1 MCSQWLVLNS
11 AINSAQA
18 ESVLLKL
25 VSSNLSAPT
34 FMLDTKYSQYIQHR
48 IDQKTKPLGALGL
61 LENVAHQL
69 ALIQSQGK
77 EAAVEHI
84 ELNKP
89 SIIIFAGDHGI
100 ADEGVSIAPSA
111 VTQQMVLNFLQG
123 GAAINCFCTVNDI
136 DITVVDTG
144 ILLPVE
150 TDNPMLISQ
159 RLGTRTAN
167 FANEAAMSSETV
179 EQGIELGQLLINKT
193 ISSGSNL
200 IMFGEM
206 GIGNTSSA
214 SAILSALAN
223 RSATECVGL
232 GTGINSEQLERKKAV
247 VEQGVA
253 RCKGLELKE
262 VKELK
267 DIKEVLAQV
276 GGYEIVQMVGG
287 FLGAYQTK
295 TPVLVDGFIVS
306 VAAYVATLIEPNC
319 RDYMIFAHRSEES
332 GHQIVLEL
340 LAAEPLLDL
349 GLRLGEGTGAALA
362 MPIIRAAA
370 EFYNNMASF
379 ESAGVTV

>member
-1 MCSQWLVLNS
+1 
-11 AINSAQA
+11 
-18 ESVLLKL
+18 
-25 VSSNLSAPT
+25 
-34 FMLDTKYSQYIQHR
+34 MLDTQYSQYIQHR
-48 IDQKTKPLGALGL
+48 IDQKTKPFGALGL
-61 LENVAHQL
+61 LEKVAHQL

-111 VTQQMVLNFLQG
+111 VTQQMVLNFLSG
-123 GAAINCFCTVNDI
+123 GAAINCFCAVNNI

-150 TDNPMLISQ
+150 SDSDMLISQ
-159 RLGTRTAN
+159 RLGTRTNN
-167 FANEAAMSSETV
+167 FANEAAMSLETV
-179 EQGIELGQLLINKT
+179 ERGIELGTELVSRT
-193 ISSGSNL
+193 ISNGTNI

-214 SAILSALAN
+214 SAILSALSN
-223 RSATECVGL
+223 RSADECVGL
-232 GTGINSEQLERKKAV
+232 GTGINNEQLARKVAV

-262 VKELK
+262 VKELT
-267 DIKEVLAQV
+267 DLKEVLAQV

-287 FLGAYQTK
+287 FLGAYQNR

-332 GHQIVLEL
+332 GHKILLEL
-340 LAAEPLLDL
+340 LDAEPLLDL

>member
-1 MCSQWLVLNS
+1 
-11 AINSAQA
+11 
-18 ESVLLKL
+18 
-25 VSSNLSAPT
+25 
-34 FMLDTKYSQYIQHR
+34 MLDTQYSQYIQHR

-61 LENVAHQL
+61 LEKVAHQL

-77 EAAVEHI
+77 EATVEYI

-111 VTQQMVLNFLQG
+111 VTQQMVLNFLSG
-123 GAAINCFCTVNDI
+123 GAAINCFCAVNNI

-150 TDNPMLISQ
+150 SDSDMLISQ
-159 RLGTRTAN
+159 RLGTRTNN
-167 FANEAAMSSETV
+167 FANEAAMSLETV
-179 EQGIELGQLLINKT
+179 ERGIELGTELVSRT
-193 ISSGSNL
+193 ISNGTNI

-223 RSATECVGL
+223 RAASECVGL
-232 GTGINSEQLERKKAV
+232 GTGINDEQLARKVAV

-253 RCKGLELKE
+253 RCKGLEPKE

-276 GGYEIVQMVGG
+276 GGYEIVQMVGA
-287 FLGAYQTK
+287 FLGAYQNK

-332 GHQIVLEL
+332 GHKILLEL
-340 LAAEPLLDL
+340 LDAEPLLDL

>member
-1 MCSQWLVLNS
+1 
-11 AINSAQA
+11 
-18 ESVLLKL
+18 
-25 VSSNLSAPT
+25 
-34 FMLDTKYSQYIQHR
+34 MLDTQYSQYIQHR

-61 LENVAHQL
+61 LEKVAHQL

-77 EAAVEHI
+77 KAAVEHI

-111 VTQQMVLNFLQG
+111 VTQQMVLNFLSG
-123 GAAINCFCTVNDI
+123 GAAINCFCAVNNI

-150 TDNPMLISQ
+150 SDSDMLISQ
-159 RLGTRTAN
+159 RLGTRTNN
-167 FANEAAMSSETV
+167 FANEAAMSLETV
-179 EQGIELGQLLINKT
+179 ERGIELGTELVSRT
-193 ISSGSNL
+193 ISNGTNI

-223 RSATECVGL
+223 RAAAECVGL
-232 GTGINSEQLERKKAV
+232 GTGINNEQLARKVAV

-253 RCKGLELKE
+253 RCKGLDANE
-262 VKELK
+262 VK

-287 FLGAYQTK
+287 FLGAYQNR

-306 VAAYVATLIEPNC
+306 VAAYVATLIEPKC

-332 GHQIVLEL
+332 GHKILLEL
-340 LAAEPLLDL
+340 LDAEPLLDL

>member
-1 MCSQWLVLNS
+1 
-11 AINSAQA
+11 
-18 ESVLLKL
+18 
-25 VSSNLSAPT
+25 
-34 FMLDTKYSQYIQHR
+34 MLDTKYSQYIQHR

-61 LENVAHQL
+61 LEKVAHQL

-77 EAAVEHI
+77 EAAVDHI

-111 VTQQMVLNFLQG
+111 VTQQMVLNFLSG
-123 GAAINCFCTVNDI
+123 GAAINCFCAVNNI

-144 ILLPVE
+144 ILLPIE
-150 TDNPMLISQ
+150 SDNPMLISQ
-159 RLGTRTAN
+159 RLGTRTNN
-167 FANEAAMSSETV
+167 FANEAAMSLETV
-179 EQGIELGQLLINKT
+179 ERGIELGADLVSRT
-193 ISSGSNL
+193 ISNGTNI

-214 SAILSALAN
+214 SAILSALAK
-223 RSATECVGL
+223 RTAAECVGL
-232 GTGINSEQLERKKAV
+232 GTGINNEQLAHKVAV

-253 RCKGLELKE
+253 RCKGLDPKS
-262 VKELK
+262 
-267 DIKEVLAQV
+267 ILAQV
-276 GGYEIVQMVGG
+276 GGYEIVQMVGA
-287 FLGAYQTK
+287 FLGAYHNR

-332 GHQIVLEL
+332 GHKILLEL
-340 LAAEPLLDL
+340 LDAEPLLDL

-370 EFYNNMASF
+370 EFYNSMASF

>member
-1 MCSQWLVLNS
+1 
-11 AINSAQA
+11 
-18 ESVLLKL
+18 
-25 VSSNLSAPT
+25 
-34 FMLDTKYSQYIQHR
+34 MLDTKYSQQIQHR

-61 LENVAHQL
+61 LEKTAFQL
-69 ALIQSQGK
+69 ALIQSQGQ
-77 EAAVEHI
+77 ESAVEHI

-111 VTQQMVLNFLQG
+111 VTQQMVLNFLNG
-123 GAAINCFCTVNDI
+123 GAAINCFCAVNNI

-150 TDNPMLISQ
+150 ADSPMLVSQ
-159 RLGTRTAN
+159 RLGTRTNN
-167 FANEAAMSSETV
+167 FANEAAMSLETV
-179 EQGIELGQLLINKT
+179 ERGIEMGADLVSRT
-193 ISSGSNL
+193 ISNGTNI

-214 SAILSALAN
+214 SAILSALAK
-223 RSATECVGL
+223 RTAAECVGL
-232 GTGINSEQLERKKAV
+232 GTGINNEQLARKVAL

-253 RCKGLELKE
+253 RCKGLDPKS
-262 VKELK
+262 
-267 DIKEVLAQV
+267 ILAQV
-276 GGYEIVQMVGG
+276 GGYEIVQMVGA
-287 FLGAYQTK
+287 FLGAYHNR

-306 VAAYVATLIEPNC
+306 VAAYVSTLIQPNC

-332 GHQIVLEL
+332 GHKIL
-340 LAAEPLLDL
+340 LDLLDAEPLLDL

-362 MPIIRAAA
+362 MPILRAAA

>member
-1 MCSQWLVLNS
+1 
-11 AINSAQA
+11 
-18 ESVLLKL
+18 
-25 VSSNLSAPT
+25 
-34 FMLDTKYSQYIQHR
+34 MLDTQYSQYIQHR

-61 LENVAHQL
+61 LEKVAHQL

-111 VTQQMVLNFLQG
+111 VTQQMVLNFLSG
-123 GAAINCFCTVNDI
+123 GAAINCFCAVNKI

-150 TDNPMLISQ
+150 SDSDMLISQ
-159 RLGTRTAN
+159 RLGTRTNN
-167 FANEAAMSSETV
+167 FANEAAMSLETV
-179 EQGIELGQLLINKT
+179 ERGIELGTKLVSRT
-193 ISSGSNL
+193 ISNGTNI

-223 RSATECVGL
+223 RAAAECVGL
-232 GTGINSEQLERKKAV
+232 GTGINNEQLARKVAV

-262 VKELK
+262 VKELT
-267 DIKEVLAQV
+267 DLKEVLAQV

-287 FLGAYQTK
+287 FLGAYQNR

-332 GHQIVLEL
+332 GHKILLEL
-340 LAAEPLLDL
+340 LDAEPLLDL

>member
-1 MCSQWLVLNS
+1 
-11 AINSAQA
+11 
-18 ESVLLKL
+18 
-25 VSSNLSAPT
+25 
-34 FMLDTKYSQYIQHR
+34 MLDTKYSQYIQHR

-61 LENVAHQL
+61 LEKVAHQL

-77 EAAVEHI
+77 EAAVDHI

-111 VTQQMVLNFLQG
+111 VTQQMVLNFLSG
-123 GAAINCFCTVNDI
+123 GAAINCFCAVNNI

-144 ILLPVE
+144 MLLPIE
-150 TDNPMLISQ
+150 SDNPMLISQ
-159 RLGTRTAN
+159 RLGTRTNN
-167 FANEAAMSSETV
+167 FANEAAMSLETV
-179 EQGIELGQLLINKT
+179 ERGIELGADLVSRT
-193 ISSGSNL
+193 ISNGTNI

-214 SAILSALAN
+214 SAILSALAK
-223 RSATECVGL
+223 RTAAECVGL
-232 GTGINSEQLERKKAV
+232 GTGINNEQLAHKVAV

-253 RCKGLELKE
+253 RCKGLDPKS
-262 VKELK
+262 
-267 DIKEVLAQV
+267 ILAQV
-276 GGYEIVQMVGG
+276 GGYEIVQMVGA
-287 FLGAYQTK
+287 FLGAYHNR

-332 GHQIVLEL
+332 GHKILLEL
-340 LAAEPLLDL
+340 LDAEPLLDL

-370 EFYNNMASF
+370 EFYNSMASF

>member
-1 MCSQWLVLNS
+1 MLN
-11 AINSAQA
+11 
-18 ESVLLKL
+18 
-25 VSSNLSAPT
+25 
-34 FMLDTKYSQYIQHR
+34 TKYSQFIQHR

-61 LENVAHQL
+61 LEKVAHQL
-69 ALIQSQGK
+69 ALIQSQGQ
-77 EAAVEHI
+77 ESAVEHI

-111 VTQQMVLNFLQG
+111 VTQQMVLNFLSG
-123 GAAINCFCTVNDI
+123 GAAINCFCAVNNI

-150 TDNPMLISQ
+150 SESPMLISQ
-159 RLGTRTAN
+159 RLGTRTNN
-167 FANEAAMSSETV
+167 FSNEAAMSLETV
-179 EQGIELGQLLINKT
+179 ERGIELGAQLVSKT
-193 ISSGSNL
+193 ILNGSNI

-223 RSATECVGL
+223 RSAVECVGL
-232 GTGINSEQLERKKAV
+232 GTGINNEQLARKVAV

-253 RCKGLELKE
+253 RCKGLGLTE
-262 VKELK
+262 VKELTDLK
-267 DIKEVLAQV
+267 DTKEVLAQV

-287 FLGAYQTK
+287 FLGAYQNR

-306 VAAYVATLIEPNC
+306 AAAYVATLIEPNC

-332 GHQIVLEL
+332 GHKILLEL
-340 LAAEPLLDL
+340 LDAEPLLDL

-362 MPIIRAAA
+362 MPIIRAAV

>member
-1 MCSQWLVLNS
+1 
-11 AINSAQA
+11 
-18 ESVLLKL
+18 
-25 VSSNLSAPT
+25 
-34 FMLDTKYSQYIQHR
+34 MLDTQYSQYIQHR

-61 LENVAHQL
+61 LEKVAHKL

-77 EAAVEHI
+77 ETAVEHI
-84 ELNKP
+84 ELSKP

-100 ADEGVSIAPSA
+100 VDEGVSIAPSA
-111 VTQQMVLNFLQG
+111 VTQQMVLNFLNG
-123 GAAINCFCTVNDI
+123 GAAINCFCAVNNI

-150 TDNPMLISQ
+150 SDSDMLISQ
-159 RLGTRTAN
+159 RLGTRTNN
-167 FANEAAMSSETV
+167 FANEAAMSLETV
-179 EQGIELGQLLINKT
+179 ERGIELGTELISRT
-193 ISSGSNL
+193 ISNGTNI

-223 RSATECVGL
+223 RSADECVGL
-232 GTGINSEQLERKKAV
+232 GTGINSEQLARKVAV
-247 VEQGVA
+247 VEKGVA

-262 VKELK
+262 VKELT
-267 DIKEVLAQV
+267 DLKEVLAQV

-287 FLGAYQTK
+287 FLGAYQNR
-295 TPVLVDGFIVS
+295 TPILVDGFIVS

-332 GHQIVLEL
+332 GHKILLEL
-340 LAAEPLLDL
+340 LDAEPLLDL

>member
-1 MCSQWLVLNS
+1 
-11 AINSAQA
+11 
-18 ESVLLKL
+18 
-25 VSSNLSAPT
+25 
-34 FMLDTKYSQYIQHR
+34 MLDTQYSQYIQHR

-61 LENVAHQL
+61 LEKVAHQL

-111 VTQQMVLNFLQG
+111 VTQQMVLNFLSG
-123 GAAINCFCTVNDI
+123 GAAINCFCAVNNI
-136 DITVVDTG
+136 DIAVVDTG

-150 TDNPMLISQ
+150 SDSDMLISQ
-159 RLGTRTAN
+159 RLGTRTNN
-167 FANEAAMSSETV
+167 FANEAAMSLETV
-179 EQGIELGQLLINKT
+179 ERGIELGTELVSRT
-193 ISSGSNL
+193 ISNGTNI

-214 SAILSALAN
+214 SAILSALSN
-223 RSATECVGL
+223 RSADECVGL
-232 GTGINSEQLERKKAV
+232 GTGINNEQLARKVAV

-253 RCKGLELKE
+253 RCKGLEFKE
-262 VKELK
+262 VKELTDLK
-267 DIKEVLAQV
+267 YIKEVLAQV

-287 FLGAYQTK
+287 FLGAYQNR
-295 TPVLVDGFIVS
+295 TPILVDGFIVS

-332 GHQIVLEL
+332 GHKILLEL
-340 LAAEPLLDL
+340 LDAEPLLDL

>member
-1 MCSQWLVLNS
+1 
-11 AINSAQA
+11 
-18 ESVLLKL
+18 
-25 VSSNLSAPT
+25 
-34 FMLDTKYSQYIQHR
+34 MLDTQYSQYIQHR

-61 LENVAHQL
+61 LEKVAHQL
-69 ALIQSQGK
+69 ALIQSQGE

-111 VTQQMVLNFLQG
+111 VTQQMVLNFLSG
-123 GAAINCFCTVNDI
+123 GAAINCFCAVNNI

-150 TDNPMLISQ
+150 SDSDMLISQ
-159 RLGTRTAN
+159 RLGTRTNN
-167 FANEAAMSSETV
+167 FANEAAMSLETV
-179 EQGIELGQLLINKT
+179 ERGIELGTELVSRT
-193 ISSGSNL
+193 ISNGTNI

-214 SAILSALAN
+214 SAILSALSN
-223 RSATECVGL
+223 RSSDECVGL
-232 GTGINSEQLERKKAV
+232 GTGINNEQLARKVAV

-253 RCKGLELKE
+253 RCKGLELKD
-262 VKELK
+262 VKELTDLK
-267 DIKEVLAQV
+267 YIKEVLAQV

-287 FLGAYQTK
+287 FLGAYQNR
-295 TPVLVDGFIVS
+295 TPILVDGFIVS

-332 GHQIVLEL
+332 GHKILLEL
-340 LAAEPLLDL
+340 LDAEPLLDL

>member
-1 MCSQWLVLNS
+1 
-11 AINSAQA
+11 
-18 ESVLLKL
+18 
-25 VSSNLSAPT
+25 
-34 FMLDTKYSQYIQHR
+34 MLDTQYSQYIQHR

-61 LENVAHQL
+61 LEKVAHQL

-77 EAAVEHI
+77 EAAVEYI

-111 VTQQMVLNFLQG
+111 VTQQMVLNFLSG
-123 GAAINCFCTVNDI
+123 GAAINCFCAVNNI

-150 TDNPMLISQ
+150 SDSDMLISQ
-159 RLGTRTAN
+159 RLGTRTNN
-167 FANEAAMSSETV
+167 FANEAAMSLETV
-179 EQGIELGQLLINKT
+179 ERGIELGTELVSRT
-193 ISSGSNL
+193 ISNGTNI

-214 SAILSALAN
+214 SAILSALTN
-223 RSATECVGL
+223 RAAAECVGL
-232 GTGINSEQLERKKAV
+232 GTGINDEQLARKVAV

-253 RCKGLELKE
+253 RCKGLEPKDVKE

-276 GGYEIVQMVGG
+276 GGYEIVQMVGA
-287 FLGAYQTK
+287 FLGAYQNK

-332 GHQIVLEL
+332 GHKILLEL
-340 LAAEPLLDL
+340 LDAEPLLDL

>member
-1 MCSQWLVLNS
+1 MLN
-11 AINSAQA
+11 
-18 ESVLLKL
+18 
-25 VSSNLSAPT
+25 
-34 FMLDTKYSQYIQHR
+34 TKYSQFIQHR

-61 LENVAHQL
+61 LEKVAHQL
-69 ALIQSQGK
+69 ALIQSQGQ
-77 EAAVEHI
+77 ESAVEHI

-111 VTQQMVLNFLQG
+111 VTQQMVLNFLSG
-123 GAAINCFCTVNDI
+123 GAAINCFCAVNNI

-150 TDNPMLISQ
+150 SESPMLISQ
-159 RLGTRTAN
+159 RLGTRTNN
-167 FANEAAMSSETV
+167 FANEAAMSLETV
-179 EQGIELGQLLINKT
+179 ERGIELGAQLVSKT
-193 ISSGSNL
+193 ILNGSNI

-206 GIGNTSSA
+206 GIGNTSCA

-223 RSATECVGL
+223 RSAVECVGL
-232 GTGINSEQLERKKAV
+232 GTGINNEQLARKVAV

-253 RCKGLELKE
+253 RCKGLGLTE
-262 VKELK
+262 VKELTDLK
-267 DIKEVLAQV
+267 DTKEVLAQV

-287 FLGAYQTK
+287 FLGAYQNR

-306 VAAYVATLIEPNC
+306 AAAYVATLIEPNC

-332 GHQIVLEL
+332 GHKILLEL
-340 LAAEPLLDL
+340 LDAEPLLDL

-362 MPIIRAAA
+362 MPIIRAAV

>member
-1 MCSQWLVLNS
+1 
-11 AINSAQA
+11 
-18 ESVLLKL
+18 
-25 VSSNLSAPT
+25 
-34 FMLDTKYSQYIQHR
+34 MLDTQYSQFIQRR

-61 LENVAHQL
+61 LEKVAHQL

-111 VTQQMVLNFLQG
+111 VTQQMVLNFLSG
-123 GAAINCFCTVNDI
+123 GAAINCFCAVNNI

-150 TDNPMLISQ
+150 SDSDMLISQ
-159 RLGTRTAN
+159 RLGTRTNN
-167 FANEAAMSSETV
+167 FANEAAMSLETV
-179 EQGIELGQLLINKT
+179 ERGIELGTELVSRT
-193 ISSGSNL
+193 ISNGTNI

-223 RSATECVGL
+223 RAAAECVGL
-232 GTGINSEQLERKKAV
+232 GTGINNEQLARKVAV

-262 VKELK
+262 LTDLK
-267 DIKEVLAQV
+267 DIKGLKEVLAQV

-287 FLGAYQTK
+287 FLGAYQNR
-295 TPVLVDGFIVS
+295 TPILVDGFIVS
-306 VAAYVATLIEPNC
+306 VAAYVATLIEPSC

-332 GHQIVLEL
+332 GHKILLEL
-340 LAAEPLLDL
+340 LDAEPLLDL

>member
-1 MCSQWLVLNS
+1 
-11 AINSAQA
+11 
-18 ESVLLKL
+18 
-25 VSSNLSAPT
+25 
-34 FMLDTKYSQYIQHR
+34 MLDTQYSQSIQHR

-61 LENVAHQL
+61 LEKVAHQL

-89 SIIIFAGDHGI
+89 SIIIFAGDHGV

-111 VTQQMVLNFLQG
+111 VTQQMVLNFLSG
-123 GAAINCFCTVNDI
+123 GAAINCFCAVNNV

-150 TDNPMLISQ
+150 SDSDMLISQ
-159 RLGTRTAN
+159 RLGPRTNN
-167 FANEAAMSSETV
+167 FANEAAMSLETV
-179 EQGIELGQLLINKT
+179 ERGIELGTELVSRT
-193 ISSGSNL
+193 ILNGTNI

-223 RSATECVGL
+223 RTAVECVGL
-232 GTGINSEQLERKKAV
+232 GTGINNEQLARKVAV

-253 RCKGLELKE
+253 RCKGIDAKE
-262 VKELK
+262 VK
-267 DIKEVLAQV
+267 DTKEVLAQI

-287 FLGAYQTK
+287 FLGAYQNK

-332 GHQIVLEL
+332 GHKILLEL
-340 LAAEPLLDL
+340 LDAEPLLDL
-349 GLRLGEGTGAALA
+349 GLRLGEGTGAVLA

-370 EFYNNMASF
+370 EFYSNMASF

>member
-1 MCSQWLVLNS
+1 
-11 AINSAQA
+11 
-18 ESVLLKL
+18 
-25 VSSNLSAPT
+25 
-34 FMLDTKYSQYIQHR
+34 MLDTQYSQYIQHR

-61 LENVAHQL
+61 LEKVAHQL

-111 VTQQMVLNFLQG
+111 VTQQMVLNFLSG
-123 GAAINCFCTVNDI
+123 GAAINCFCAVNNV

-150 TDNPMLISQ
+150 SDSDMLISQ
-159 RLGTRTAN
+159 RLGPRTNN
-167 FANEAAMSSETV
+167 FANEAAMSLETV
-179 EQGIELGQLLINKT
+179 ERGIELGTELVSRT
-193 ISSGSNL
+193 ISNGTNI

-223 RSATECVGL
+223 RTAVECVGL
-232 GTGINSEQLERKKAV
+232 GTGINNEQLARKVAV

-253 RCKGLELKE
+253 RCKGIDAKE
-262 VKELK
+262 VK

-287 FLGAYQTK
+287 FLGAYQNR

-332 GHQIVLEL
+332 GHKILLEL
-340 LAAEPLLDL
+340 LDAEPLLDL

>member
-1 MCSQWLVLNS
+1 
-11 AINSAQA
+11 
-18 ESVLLKL
+18 
-25 VSSNLSAPT
+25 
-34 FMLDTKYSQYIQHR
+34 MLDTQYSQYIQHR

-61 LENVAHQL
+61 LEKVAHQL

-89 SIIIFAGDHGI
+89 RIIIFAGDHGI

-111 VTQQMVLNFLQG
+111 VTQQMVFNFLSG
-123 GAAINCFCTVNDI
+123 GAAINCFCAVNNI

-150 TDNPMLISQ
+150 SDSDMLISQ
-159 RLGTRTAN
+159 RLGTRTNN
-167 FANEAAMSSETV
+167 FANEAAMSLETV
-179 EQGIELGQLLINKT
+179 ERGIELGTELVSRT
-193 ISSGSNL
+193 ISNGTNI

-223 RSATECVGL
+223 RAAAECVGL
-232 GTGINSEQLERKKAV
+232 GTGINNEQLARKVAV

-262 VKELK
+262 LTDLK

-287 FLGAYQTK
+287 FLGAYQNR
-295 TPVLVDGFIVS
+295 TPILVDGFIVS
-306 VAAYVATLIEPNC
+306 VAAYVATLIEPSC

-332 GHQIVLEL
+332 GHKILLEL
-340 LAAEPLLDL
+340 LDAEPLLDL

>member
-1 MCSQWLVLNS
+1 
-11 AINSAQA
+11 
-18 ESVLLKL
+18 
-25 VSSNLSAPT
+25 
-34 FMLDTKYSQYIQHR
+34 MLDTQYSQYIQHR

-61 LENVAHQL
+61 LEKVAHQL

-111 VTQQMVLNFLQG
+111 VTQQMVLNFLSG
-123 GAAINCFCTVNDI
+123 GAAINCFCTVNNI

-150 TDNPMLISQ
+150 SDSDMLISQ
-159 RLGTRTAN
+159 RLGTRTNN
-167 FANEAAMSSETV
+167 FANEAAMSLETV
-179 EQGIELGQLLINKT
+179 ERGIELGTELVSRT
-193 ISSGSNL
+193 ISNGTNI

-223 RSATECVGL
+223 RTAVECVGL
-232 GTGINSEQLERKKAV
+232 GTGINNEQLARKVAV

-262 VKELK
+262 LTDLK
-267 DIKEVLAQV
+267 DIKEVLVQV

-287 FLGAYQTK
+287 FLGAYQNS

-332 GHQIVLEL
+332 GHKILLEL
-340 LAAEPLLDL
+340 LDAEPLLDL

>member
-1 MCSQWLVLNS
+1 
-11 AINSAQA
+11 
-18 ESVLLKL
+18 
-25 VSSNLSAPT
+25 
-34 FMLDTKYSQYIQHR
+34 MLDTQYSQYIQHR

-61 LENVAHQL
+61 LEKVAHQL

-111 VTQQMVLNFLQG
+111 VTQQMVLNFLSG
-123 GAAINCFCTVNDI
+123 GAAINCFCAVNNI

-150 TDNPMLISQ
+150 SDSDMLISQ
-159 RLGTRTAN
+159 RLGTRTNN
-167 FANEAAMSSETV
+167 FANEAAMSLETV
-179 EQGIELGQLLINKT
+179 ERGIELGTELVSRT
-193 ISSGSNL
+193 ISNGTNI

-223 RSATECVGL
+223 RAAAECVGL
-232 GTGINSEQLERKKAV
+232 GTGINNEQLARKVAV

-262 VKELK
+262 VKG
-267 DIKEVLAQV
+267 IKEVLAQV

-287 FLGAYQTK
+287 FLGAYQNK

-332 GHQIVLEL
+332 GHKILLEL
-340 LAAEPLLDL
+340 LDAEPLLDL

>member
-1 MCSQWLVLNS
+1 
-11 AINSAQA
+11 
-18 ESVLLKL
+18 
-25 VSSNLSAPT
+25 
-34 FMLDTKYSQYIQHR
+34 MLDTKYSQYIQHR

-61 LENVAHQL
+61 LEKVAHQL

-89 SIIIFAGDHGI
+89 RIIIFAGDHGV

-111 VTQQMVLNFLQG
+111 VTQQMVLNFLNG
-123 GAAINCFCTVNDI
+123 GAAINCFCAVNNI

-144 ILLPVE
+144 ILLPIE
-150 TDNPMLISQ
+150 SDNPMLISQ
-159 RLGTRTAN
+159 RLGTRTNN
-167 FANEAAMSSETV
+167 FANEAAMSLETV
-179 EQGIELGQLLINKT
+179 ERGIELGADLVSRT
-193 ISSGSNL
+193 ISNGTNI

-214 SAILSALAN
+214 SAILSALAK
-223 RSATECVGL
+223 RTAAECVGL
-232 GTGINSEQLERKKAV
+232 GTGINNEQLAHKVAV

-253 RCKGLELKE
+253 RCKGLDLKS
-262 VKELK
+262 
-267 DIKEVLAQV
+267 ILAQV
-276 GGYEIVQMVGG
+276 GGYEIVQMVGA
-287 FLGAYQTK
+287 FLGAYHNR

-319 RDYMIFAHRSEES
+319 RDYMIFAHCSEES
-332 GHQIVLEL
+332 GHKILLEL
-340 LAAEPLLDL
+340 LDAEPLLDL

-362 MPIIRAAA
+362 MPITRAAA
-370 EFYNNMASF
+370 EFYNSMASF

>member
-1 MCSQWLVLNS
+1 
-11 AINSAQA
+11 
-18 ESVLLKL
+18 
-25 VSSNLSAPT
+25 
-34 FMLDTKYSQYIQHR
+34 MLDTQYSQYIQHR

-61 LENVAHQL
+61 LEKVAHQL

-77 EAAVEHI
+77 EAAVEYI

-100 ADEGVSIAPSA
+100 ADEGVSIAPST
-111 VTQQMVLNFLQG
+111 VTQQMVLNFLSG
-123 GAAINCFCTVNDI
+123 GAAINCFCTVNNI

-150 TDNPMLISQ
+150 SDSDMLISQ
-159 RLGTRTAN
+159 RLGTRTNN
-167 FANEAAMSSETV
+167 FANEAAMSLETV
-179 EQGIELGQLLINKT
+179 ERGIELGTELVSRT
-193 ISSGSNL
+193 ISNGTNI

-223 RSATECVGL
+223 RAAAECVGL
-232 GTGINSEQLERKKAV
+232 GTGINNEQLARKVAV

-253 RCKGLELKE
+253 RCKGLELTDLKDI
-262 VKELK
+262 KGLK

-287 FLGAYQTK
+287 FLGAYQNR
-295 TPVLVDGFIVS
+295 TPILVDGFIVS
-306 VAAYVATLIEPNC
+306 VAAYVATLIEPSC

-332 GHQIVLEL
+332 GHKILLEL
-340 LAAEPLLDL
+340 LDAEPLLDL

>member
-1 MCSQWLVLNS
+1 
-11 AINSAQA
+11 
-18 ESVLLKL
+18 
-25 VSSNLSAPT
+25 
-34 FMLDTKYSQYIQHR
+34 MLDTQYSQYIQHR

-61 LENVAHQL
+61 LEKVAHQL

-111 VTQQMVLNFLQG
+111 VTQQMVLNFLSG
-123 GAAINCFCTVNDI
+123 GAAINCFCAVNNI

-150 TDNPMLISQ
+150 SDSDMLISQ
-159 RLGTRTAN
+159 RLGTRTNN
-167 FANEAAMSSETV
+167 FANEAAMSLETV
-179 EQGIELGQLLINKT
+179 ERGVELGTELVSRT
-193 ISSGSNL
+193 ISNGTNIIL
-200 IMFGEM
+200 FGEM

-214 SAILSALAN
+214 SAILSALSN
-223 RSATECVGL
+223 RSADECIGL
-232 GTGINSEQLERKKAV
+232 GTGINNEQLARKVAV

-253 RCKGLELKE
+253 RCKGLELTDLTDLTDIKG
-262 VKELK
+262 LK

-287 FLGAYQTK
+287 FLGAYQNR
-295 TPVLVDGFIVS
+295 TPILVDGFIVS

-332 GHQIVLEL
+332 GHKILLEL
-340 LAAEPLLDL
+340 LDAEPLLDL

>member
-1 MCSQWLVLNS
+1 
-11 AINSAQA
+11 
-18 ESVLLKL
+18 
-25 VSSNLSAPT
+25 
-34 FMLDTKYSQYIQHR
+34 MLDTQYSQYIQHR

-61 LENVAHQL
+61 LEKVAHQL

-111 VTQQMVLNFLQG
+111 VTQQMVLNFLSG
-123 GAAINCFCTVNDI
+123 GAAINCFCAVNNI

-150 TDNPMLISQ
+150 SASDMLISQ
-159 RLGTRTAN
+159 RLGTRTNN
-167 FANEAAMSSETV
+167 FVNEAAMSLETV
-179 EQGIELGQLLINKT
+179 ERGIELGTELVSRT
-193 ISSGSNL
+193 ISNGTNI

-223 RSATECVGL
+223 RAAAECVGL
-232 GTGINSEQLERKKAV
+232 GTGINNEQLARKVAV

-253 RCKGLELKE
+253 RCKGLELTD
-262 VKELK
+262 LK
-267 DIKEVLAQV
+267 DIKGLKDLKEVLAQV

-287 FLGAYQTK
+287 FLGAYQNR

-306 VAAYVATLIEPNC
+306 VAAYVATLIEPSC

-332 GHQIVLEL
+332 GHKILLEL
-340 LAAEPLLDL
+340 LDAEPLLDL

>member
-1 MCSQWLVLNS
+1 
-11 AINSAQA
+11 
-18 ESVLLKL
+18 
-25 VSSNLSAPT
+25 
-34 FMLDTKYSQYIQHR
+34 MLDTQYSQYIQHR

-61 LENVAHQL
+61 LEKVAHQL

-111 VTQQMVLNFLQG
+111 VTQQMVLNFLSG
-123 GAAINCFCTVNDI
+123 GAAINCFCAVNNI

-150 TDNPMLISQ
+150 SDSDMLISQ
-159 RLGTRTAN
+159 RLGTRTNN
-167 FANEAAMSSETV
+167 FANEAAMSLETV
-179 EQGIELGQLLINKT
+179 ERGIELGTELVSRT
-193 ISSGSNL
+193 ISNGTNI

-223 RSATECVGL
+223 RAAAECVGL
-232 GTGINSEQLERKKAV
+232 GTGINNEQLARKVAV

-253 RCKGLELKE
+253 RCKGLELTDLKDI
-262 VKELK
+262 KGLK

-287 FLGAYQTK
+287 FLGAYQNR
-295 TPVLVDGFIVS
+295 TPILVDGFIVS
-306 VAAYVATLIEPNC
+306 VAAYVATLIEPSC
-319 RDYMIFAHRSEES
+319 HDYMIFAHRSEES

>member
-1 MCSQWLVLNS
+1 
-11 AINSAQA
+11 
-18 ESVLLKL
+18 
-25 VSSNLSAPT
+25 
-34 FMLDTKYSQYIQHR
+34 MLDTQYSQYIQHR

-61 LENVAHQL
+61 LEKVAHQL

-111 VTQQMVLNFLQG
+111 VTQQMVLNFLSG
-123 GAAINCFCTVNDI
+123 GAAINCFCAVNNI

-150 TDNPMLISQ
+150 SDSDMLISQ
-159 RLGTRTAN
+159 RLGTRTNN
-167 FANEAAMSSETV
+167 FANEAAMSLETV
-179 EQGIELGQLLINKT
+179 ERGIELGTELVSRT
-193 ISSGSNL
+193 ISNGTNI

-214 SAILSALAN
+214 SAILSALSN
-223 RSATECVGL
+223 RAAAECVGL
-232 GTGINSEQLERKKAV
+232 GTGINNEQLARKVAV

-262 VKELK
+262 LTDLTDVKGLK

-287 FLGAYQTK
+287 FLGAYQNR
-295 TPVLVDGFIVS
+295 TPILVDGFIVS

-332 GHQIVLEL
+332 GHKILLEL
-340 LAAEPLLDL
+340 LDAEPLLDL